1 MIVDDEEQKQQIEL
15 GYLVHKVHCL
25 DRILVVMEVE
35 NLKKINYLET
45 LKKNIKKKRKEKI
58 DVDWL

>member
-1 MIVDDEEQKQQIEL
+1 VAVIVDDEEQKQQIEL

-35 NLKKINYLET
+35 NLKKINYLGT
-45 LKKNIKKKRKEKI
+45 LKKNIKKEEKRENGY
-58 DVDWL
+58 